1 MKEPGWSERWIA
13 SEEAICGEYESK
25 RLRQVV
31 VMRDLCCSLKMMMEL
46 RGLFASL
53 ERERGIEIGIGIG
66 MLNSLLL

>member
-13 SEEAICGEYESK
+13 SEEAICGECESK
-25 RLRQVV
+25 RLCQVV

-53 ERERGIEIGIGIG
+53 EREREREIGIGMI
-66 MLNSLLL
+66 NSLLL